1 MRINNSPATGSF
13 LVSAVDSNQ
22 LRRFPCLPE
31 VDSLPYKIDCNM
43 PAKVTALMRD
53 SYYQR

>member
-1 MRINNSPATGSF
+1 MSGIVRD
-13 LVSAVDSNQ
+13 SAVKVWDSNQ

-31 VDSLPYKIDCNM
+31 VDGLPHKIDGNTA
-43 PAKVTALMRD
+43 AKVTALMRD